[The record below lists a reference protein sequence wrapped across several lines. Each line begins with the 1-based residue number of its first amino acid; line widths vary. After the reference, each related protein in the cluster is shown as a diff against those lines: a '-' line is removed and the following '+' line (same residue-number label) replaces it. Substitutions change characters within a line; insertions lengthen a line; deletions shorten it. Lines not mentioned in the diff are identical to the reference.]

1 MKTEAQ
7 EPDTLKAKVNFR
19 TLKVDSCPSLTGKST
34 LTYHIGCNAESVML
48 LRVHANTG
56 GGYFSKEWIS
66 LGVIHQAIEKQS
78 KPFTSMLLRPMFQGK
93 SSNTPAFLLAVLK
106 HEGVIKNSKKRGY
119 ECGDIA
125 KFMSEIKA
133 LMTTKQ
139 ETTTKKKS
147 TKPTVLA
154 EVQ

>member
-7 EPDTLKAKVNFR
+7 KPETPMAAFR
-19 TLKVDSCPSLTGKST
+19 TLKVDSCLSLTGKST
-34 LTYHIGCNAESVML
+34 LTYHIGCNAESVIL

-56 GGYFSKEWIS
+56 GGYFSKEWVS
-66 LGVIHQAIEKQS
+66 FGVIQQAIEKQT
-78 KPFTSMLLRPMFQGK
+78 KPFTSMLLKPLFNGK
-93 SSNTPAFLLAVLK
+93 SSNTPAFLLAILK
-106 HEGVIKNSKKRGY
+106 HVGVIKNSEKRGY

-139 ETTTKKKS
+139 ETTTKKSAKL
-147 TKPTVLA
+147 TNGA

>member
-1 MKTEAQ
+1 MKTETQ
-7 EPDTLKAKVNFR
+7 KPNSIIN
-19 TLKVDSCPSLTGKST
+19 TLKVDSCSSLTGKST

-66 LGVIHQAIEKQS
+66 LGVIQQAIEKQT
-78 KPFTSMLLRPMFQGK
+78 KPFTSMLIRPMFQGK
-93 SSNTPAFLLAVLK
+93 SSNTPAFLLAALK

-119 ECGDIA
+119 ECSDIA
-125 KFMSEIKA
+125 KFVAEIKA
-133 LMTTKQ
+133 LMATKQ
-139 ETTTKKKS
+139 KTTTKKS
-147 TKPTVLA
+147 SKPTVLA